1 MLLSSQTRRLREDA
15 IAPVNLSAAPFNL
28 DDEAIAWVNT
38 TRDSYTPRDKLAQL
52 FVLLARGTPAEV
64 AEEVR
69 SFKPG
74 GITRIFSPDLEA
86 EIGLAR
92 DLGTLSAVPLL
103 VSADLEGSRMSL
115 PFGTSVPN
123 PLGLAAVDDVDS
135 TTAISTIMAREANA
149 VGLNWSFTP
158 VIDLNI
164 AWRSAIVGTRSYGS
178 DIDKVERHALA
189 QIAAFQAN
197 GVAAT
202 VKHWPGEGYDDRDQH
217 LVTTVNPLTMPEWE
231 KTFGRLYR
239 KAIEAGVMS
248 VMSAH
253 IALPAYVNA
262 LDPEAGAEAFRPASL
277 SKYLN
282 EDLLRRELGFNGL
295 IVSDATPM
303 AGMND
308 WGHRDEVLPQTV
320 IAGCDVILFTDDPN
334 GDLMRL
340 VKAIADGRLSQE
352 RVDEA
357 VTRVLGLKAALG
369 LHKERAEPNLDAAR
383 QVIASDE
390 SRITT
395 TGVTARVP
403 TLVKDVRNI
412 LPLSPAKTRRVLV
425 FSGGVILPFV
435 PHPLPL
441 SLPERLAKEGFD
453 ITVFTPDLSVNPRD
467 YDLVLYL
474 FAEETLLTRSRIFL
488 DWQKLT
494 GSVFGAMSRYWHDL
508 PTLMI
513 SFGYPYYLY
522 DAPRVPAYVN
532 AYGSSEALQAAV
544 VEAVMGRQAFSGVSP
559 VDPFVGSEQGKY

>member
-1 MLLSSQTRRLREDA
+1 M
-15 IAPVNLSAAPFNL
+15 APIDLAAGPFHL

-38 TRDSYTPRDKLAQL
+38 VRDAFSPRDKLAQL
-52 FVLLARGTPAEV
+52 FVLLERGAPAEA

-69 SFKPG
+69 GFKPG
-74 GITRIFSPDLEA
+74 GITRIYSADLDA
-86 EIGLAR
+86 EIALAR

-123 PLGLAAVDDVDS
+123 PLGLAAVDDLDA
-135 TTAISTIMAREANA
+135 TTAISTIMAREAHA

-158 VIDLNI
+158 VVDLNI

-178 DIDKVERHALA
+178 DIDKVQRHALA

-217 LVTTVNPLTMPEWE
+217 LVTTVNPLSMADWE
-231 KTFGRLYR
+231 ASYGRLYR
-239 KAIEAGVMS
+239 AAIAAGVMS

-253 IALPAYVNA
+253 IALPAFAKA
-262 LDPEAGAEAFRPASL
+262 LDPNAGAEAFRPASL
-277 SKYLN
+277 SKILN

-295 IVSDATPM
+295 IVSDATAM
-303 AGMND
+303 AGMGD
-308 WGHRDEVLPQTV
+308 WGPRDEILPETV
-320 IAGCDVILFTDDPN
+320 IAGCDVILFSDDPN

-340 VKAIADGRLSQE
+340 VKAVADGRLSQE

-357 VTRVLGLKAALG
+357 VTRILALKAALG
-369 LHKERAEPNLDAAR
+369 LHKDRPEPSIEAAR
-383 QVIASDE
+383 QVVATDE
-390 SRITT
+390 SRITA

-403 TLVKDVRNI
+403 TLVKDIRSL
-412 LPLSPAKTRRVLV
+412 LPLSPAKTKRVLV

-435 PHPLPL
+435 PAPLPL
-441 SLPERLAKEGFD
+441 SVPERLEKEGFAV
-453 ITVFTPDLSVNPRD
+453 TVYTSGMEVNPREF
-467 YDLVLYL
+467 DLVLYL
-474 FAEETLLTRSRIFL
+474 FGEETLLTRGRIFL

-494 GSVFGAMSRYWHDL
+494 GSVFGAMHRYWHDL

-513 SFGYPYYLY
+513 SFGFPYYLY
-522 DAPRVPAYVN
+522 DAPRVPAYIN

-544 VEAVMGRQAFSGVSP
+544 VEAIMGRQAFSGKSP
-559 VDPFVGSEQGKY
+559 VDPFVGSDQGKY

>member
-1 MLLSSQTRRLREDA
+1 MAPIDLS
-15 IAPVNLSAAPFNL
+15 IAPFNL
-28 DDEAIAWVNT
+28 DDEAIAWVAA
-38 TRDSYTPRDKLAQL
+38 TRDGLTPRDKLAQL
-52 FVLLARGTPAEV
+52 FVLLARGTPEEV
-64 AEEVR
+64 VEEVR

-74 GITRIFSPDLEA
+74 GITRIYSEDLSA
-86 EIGLAR
+86 EITLAR
-92 DLGTLSAVPLL
+92 TLGSIANLPLL

-123 PLGLAAVDDVDS
+123 PLGLAAVDDLDA
-135 TTAISTIMAREANA
+135 TTAVSTIMAREANA

-217 LVTTVNPLTMPEWE
+217 LVTTVNPLSMAEWE
-231 KTFGRLYR
+231 ETFGRLYR
-239 KAIEAGVMS
+239 KAIDAGVMS

-253 IALPAYVNA
+253 IALPAYALA
-262 LDPEAGAEAFRPASL
+262 LDPDAGSEAYRPASL
-277 SKYLN
+277 SRILN
-282 EDLLRRELGFNGL
+282 QDLLRRELGFNGL

-303 AGMND
+303 AGMGD
-308 WGHRDEVLPQTV
+308 WGPRDEVLPEV
-320 IAGCDVILFTDDPN
+320 IIAGCDVILFTDDAN

-340 VKAIADGRLSQE
+340 VKAVADGRLSQE

-357 VTRVLGLKAALG
+357 VTRVLALKAALG
-369 LHKERAEPNLDAAR
+369 LHKEHAEPNLDSAQRVVAT
-383 QVIASDE
+383 E
-390 SRITT
+390 ENRIVVN
-395 TGVTARVP
+395 GVTARVP
-403 TLVKDVRNI
+403 TLVKDI
-412 LPLSPAKTRRVLV
+412 KSLLPLSAKRHHRVLV

-435 PHPLPL
+435 PHPVPL
-441 SLPERLAKEGFD
+441 SVPERLEKEGFAV
-453 ITVFTPDLSVNPRD
+453 TVYQPGMEVSPRD
-467 YDLVLYL
+467 FDLVLYL
-474 FAEETLLTRSRIFL
+474 FAEETTLTRSRIFL
-488 DWQKLT
+488 DWTKLT
-494 GSVFGAMSRYWHDL
+494 GSVFGAMTRYWHDI

-522 DAPRVPAYVN
+522 DAPRVPAYIN

-544 VEAVMGRQAFSGVSP
+544 VEAIMGRTAFAGTNP
-559 VDPFVGSEQGKY
+559 VDPFVGSDQARY

>member
-1 MLLSSQTRRLREDA
+1 M
-15 IAPVNLSAAPFNL
+15 APVDLSAAPFNL
-28 DDEAIAWVNT
+28 DDAAIAWVHAA
-38 TRDSYTPRDKLAQL
+38 RDGLTPRDKLAQL
-52 FVLLARGTPAEV
+52 FVLLARGTPEEV

-123 PLGLAAVDDVDS
+123 PLGLAAVDDVEATS
-135 TTAISTIMAREANA
+135 AISTIMAREANA

-158 VIDLNI
+158 VVDLNV

-178 DIDKVERHALA
+178 DIDRVERHALA

-217 LVTTVNPLTMPEWE
+217 LVTTVNPLSMPEWE
-231 KTFGRLYR
+231 ETFGRLYR

-253 IALPAYVNA
+253 IALPAFVRA
-262 LDPEAGAEAFRPASL
+262 LDPDAGAEAYRPASL
-277 SKYLN
+277 SSYLN

-308 WGHRDEVLPQTV
+308 WGHRDEVLPQTI
-320 IAGCDVILFTDDPN
+320 IAGCDVILFTDDAN

-369 LHKERAEPNLDAAR
+369 LHKDRAEPSIERAR
-383 QVIASDE
+383 QLIGSDE
-390 SRITT
+390 SRIVTN
-395 TGVTARVP
+395 GVTARVP

-412 LPLSPAKTRRVLV
+412 LPLSPTRTRRVLV

-441 SLPERLAKEGFD
+441 SVPERLEKEGFVV
-453 ITVFTPDLSVNPRD
+453 TVYTPDLAVSPKD

-522 DAPRVPAYVN
+522 DAPRVPAYIN

-544 VEAVMGRQAFSGVSP
+544 VEAIMGRQAFSGVSP

>member
-1 MLLSSQTRRLREDA
+1 MPLASID
-15 IAPVNLSAAPFNL
+15 LSAAPFNL
-28 DDEAIAWVNT
+28 DDEAIAWVAAE
-38 TRDSYTPRDKLAQL
+38 RDAFTPRDKLAQL
-52 FVLLARGTPAEV
+52 FVLLERGTPEETAES
-64 AEEVR
+64 VR

-74 GITRIFSPDLEA
+74 GITRIYSPDLAA
-86 EIGLAR
+86 EINLAR
-92 DLGTLSAVPLL
+92 DLNALGAVPLL

-123 PLGLAAVDDVDS
+123 PLGLAAVDDVEA

-189 QIAAFQAN
+189 QISAFQAN

-217 LVTTVNPLTMPEWE
+217 LVTTVNPLSMPQWE
-231 KTFGRLYR
+231 ASFGRLYR
-239 KAIEAGVMS
+239 KAIASGVMS

-253 IALPAYVNA
+253 IALPAFALA
-262 LDPEAGAEAFRPASL
+262 LDPDAGAEAYRPASL
-277 SKYLN
+277 SKILN
-282 EDLLRRELGFNGL
+282 QDLLRRELGFNGL

-303 AGMND
+303 AGMGD
-308 WGHRDEVLPQTV
+308 WGPRDEVLPEV
-320 IAGCDVILFTDDPN
+320 IISGCDIILFSDDPN

-340 VKAIADGRLSQE
+340 VKAVADGRLSQE

-357 VTRVLGLKAALG
+357 VTRILALKAALG
-369 LHKERAEPNLDAAR
+369 LHKADRPEPNLDAAR
-383 QVIASDE
+383 NAVATEE
-390 SRITT
+390 SRLLVQ
-395 TGVTARVP
+395 GVTARVP
-403 TLVKDVRNI
+403 TLVKDTKNL
-412 LPLSPAKTRRVLV
+412 LPLSLAKHRRVLV
-425 FSGGVILPFV
+425 YSGGVILPFV

-441 SLPERLAKEGFD
+441 SLPEMLEKEGFD
-453 ITVFTPDLSVNPRD
+453 VTVYTAGMDVNPRNF
-467 YDLVLYL
+467 DLVLYL

-488 DWQKLT
+488 DWTKLT
-494 GSVFGAMSRYWHDL
+494 GSVFGAMSRLWHDI

-522 DAPRVPAYVN
+522 DAPRVPTYVN
-532 AYGSSEALQAAV
+532 AYGSSEALQSAV
-544 VEAVMGRQAFSGVSP
+544 LEAIMGRSSFSGTSP

>member
-1 MLLSSQTRRLREDA
+1 MALID
-15 IAPVNLSAAPFNL
+15 LSAAPFNL
-28 DDEAIAWVNT
+28 DDEAIAWVAA
-38 TRDSYTPRDKLAQL
+38 TRDALTPRDKLAQL
-52 FVLLARGTPAEV
+52 FVLLARGTPEEV
-64 AEEVR
+64 VEEVR

-74 GITRIFSPDLEA
+74 GITRIYSDDLSA
-86 EIGLAR
+86 EIILAR
-92 DLGTLSAVPLL
+92 TLGSIANLPLL

-123 PLGLAAVDDVDS
+123 PLGLAAVDDVDA
-135 TTAISTIMAREANA
+135 TTAVSTIMAREANA

-217 LVTTVNPLTMPEWE
+217 LVTTVNPLSMAEWE
-231 KTFGRLYR
+231 QTFGRLYR
-239 KAIEAGVMS
+239 KAIGAGVLS
-248 VMSAH
+248 IMSAH
-253 IALPAYVNA
+253 IALPAFVRA
-262 LDPEAGAEAFRPASL
+262 LEPDAGAEAYRPASL

-308 WGHRDEVLPQTV
+308 WGHRDEVLPQAV
-320 IAGCDVILFTDDPN
+320 IAGCDVVLFSDDPN
-334 GDLMRL
+334 ADLMRL
-340 VKAIADGRLSQE
+340 VKAVADGRLSQQ

-357 VTRVLGLKAALG
+357 VTRVLALKAALG
-369 LHKERAEPNLDAAR
+369 LHKARAEPNLDAAQR
-383 QVIASDE
+383 VVATEE
-390 SRITT
+390 SKMVVN
-395 TGVTARVP
+395 GVLARVP
-403 TLVKDVRNI
+403 TLVKDIKSV
-412 LPLSPAKTRRVLV
+412 LPLSPSKYKRVLV

-435 PHPLPL
+435 PHPVPL
-441 SLPERLAKEGFD
+441 SVPERLEREGFAVTLYQPGMD
-453 ITVFTPDLSVNPRD
+453 VSPRD
-467 YDLVLYL
+467 FDLVLYL
-474 FAEETLLTRSRIFL
+474 FAEETTLTRSRIFL
-488 DWQKLT
+488 DWAKLT
-494 GSVFGAMSRYWHDL
+494 GSVFGAMTRYWHDI
-508 PTLMI
+508 PSLMI

-522 DAPRVPAYVN
+522 DAPRVPAYIN

-544 VEAVMGRQAFSGVSP
+544 VEAVMGRTAFAGANP
-559 VDPFVGSEQGKY
+559 VDPFVGSDQGRY

>member
-1 MLLSSQTRRLREDA
+1 MPVL
-15 IAPVNLSAAPFNL
+15 APIDLSAAPFNL
-28 DDEAIAWVNT
+28 DDEAMAWVAA
-38 TRDSYTPRDKLAQL
+38 TRDAFTPRDKLSQL
-52 FVLLARGTPAEV
+52 FVLLERGSPAEV
-64 AEEVR
+64 ADNVR
-69 SFKPG
+69 SFRPG
-74 GITRIFSPDLEA
+74 GITRIYSDDLTA
-86 EIGLAR
+86 EIDLAR

-123 PLGLAAVDDVDS
+123 PLGLAAVDDVEATS
-135 TTAISTIMAREANA
+135 AISTIMAREAQA

-158 VIDLNI
+158 VIDINA

-202 VKHWPGEGYDDRDQH
+202 IKHWPGEGYDDRDQH
-217 LVTTVNPLTMPEWE
+217 LVTTVNPLSMPEWE
-231 KTFGRLYR
+231 RSFGRLYR
-239 KAIEAGVMS
+239 KAIAAGVMS

-253 IALPAYVNA
+253 IALPAFA
-262 LDPEAGAEAFRPASL
+262 RAIDPDAGAEAYRPASQ
-277 SKYLN
+277 SKLLN
-282 EDLLRRELGFNGL
+282 QDLLRRELGFNGL

-303 AGMND
+303 AGMGD
-308 WGHRDEVLPQTV
+308 WGPRDDVLPEV
-320 IAGCDVILFTDDPN
+320 IISGCDVILFSDDPN

-340 VKAIADGRLSQE
+340 VKAVADGRLSQE

-357 VTRVLGLKAALG
+357 VTRVLALKAALG
-369 LHKERAEPNLDAAR
+369 LHKADRPEPNLDAAR
-383 QVIASDE
+383 RAVATEE
-390 SRITT
+390 SQLTARQ
-395 TGVTARVP
+395 VTARVP
-403 TLVKDVRNI
+403 TLVKDTRNL
-412 LPLSPAKTRRVLV
+412 LPLSPTKYKRVLV

-441 SLPERLAKEGFD
+441 SLPERLQEEGFEV
-453 ITVFTPDLSVNPRD
+453 TVFTPGMEVSPKHF
-467 YDLVLYL
+467 DLVLYL

-488 DWQKLT
+488 DWTRLT
-494 GSVFGAMSRYWHDL
+494 GSVFGAMNRFWHDI
-508 PTLMI
+508 PTLMV

-532 AYGSSEALQAAV
+532 VYGSSEALQAAAL
-544 VEAVMGRQAFSGVSP
+544 ECLMGRQPFASTSP